1 MQKIKNNILRCSN
14 CGGSDIR
21 FDEESGKLQCQHCR
35 SLIDG
40 VMANEI
46 DDVSALQGKVISG
59 GAKKIIDDKMM
70 VTMKCSACGAAVT
83 INTDEAPN
91 ARCPWCRHVLSI
103 TDKLPNGTIPDL
115 ILPFKVSRKQ
125 ALEEMAAYI
134 SKHHSIA
141 ERGFI
146 NEFREDAIMGVY
158 LPYMVIDMNVHAKM
172 SGVGEIEV
180 RRYTVGSGDDRET
193 RYDADAYDVAREFD
207 LMIDDLT
214 IEASTDRLN
223 QNTLVN
229 TNNVINAIMPFDTEN
244 AIDWDPRYVRGY
256 SCEHRDVDI
265 DDLDRRVKLQVEDV
279 MRFRM
284 HGAIAQYNRGVRWDK
299 MRLEQKGVKW
309 KTAYLPV
316 WLYSYLDVNK
326 NGKSVLHY
334 VAVNGRTKETVGSTP
349 IAWPRVFLRVLGVPG
364 ILWFCNIFLALLASH
379 GIKNEMIT
387 ELFAALGALCVFWI
401 PVASIVMAMKV
412 SKFRN
417 RGARHMHEQETRASI
432 ENVVSNDSFQ
442 KAYRGLSR
450 SVMTGR
456 NDNVVKGIIRG
467 KKYGTLE
474 TTYSAGWSFGKVL
487 LVIVAIIAMMYV
499 MFAGVMI
506 HAIQFRSDGLNTDS
520 YKNQNPGIEVRIK
533 STNNSPKRSRS
544 YQYR

>member
-1 MQKIKNNILRCSN
+1 MQKISNNILRCSN

-21 FDEESGKLQCQHCR
+21 FDEESGKLKCQHCR

-40 VMANEI
+40 VMSNEI

-70 VTMKCSACGAAVT
+70 VTMKCSSCGSVVT

-115 ILPFKVSRKQ
+115 ILPFKVTRKQ
-125 ALEEMAAYI
+125 ALMAMSMYI
-134 SKHHSIA
+134 TKHRSIA

-146 NEFREDAIMGVY
+146 NEFKEDAIMGVY
-158 LPYMVIDMNVHAKM
+158 LPYMVVDMNVHAKM
-172 SGVGEIEV
+172 SGVGEVEV
-180 RRYTVGSGDDRET
+180 RRYTVGSGEDSET
-193 RYDADAYDVAREFD
+193 RYDADAYDVSREFD
-207 LMIDDLT
+207 LTIDDLT
-214 IEASTDRLN
+214 IEASTARLN
-223 QNTLVN
+223 QNTRFN

-244 AIDWDPRYVRGY
+244 AIEWDPRYVRGF
-256 SCEHRDVDI
+256 SCEHRNVDI

-279 MRFRM
+279 MRYRM

-299 MRLEQKGVKW
+299 MSLTQKGVKW

-334 VAVNGRTKETVGSTP
+334 VAVNGRTCETVGSTP
-349 IAWPRVFLRVLGVPG
+349 IAWPKVVVRVLAVPFV
-364 ILWFCNIFLALLASH
+364 IWIINMALAFLASH
-379 GIKNEMIT
+379 GIQNVK
-387 ELFAALGALCVFWI
+387 LSGVFAAFGVLSLFWI
-401 PVASIVMAMKV
+401 PIAAGIMAFKA
-412 SKFRN
+412 KRFRN
-417 RGARHMHEQETRASI
+417 QEARHMHEQDTRASI
-432 ENVVSNDSFQ
+432 ENVVSTDEFQ
-442 KAYRGLSR
+442 KAYRGLTR

-467 KKYGTLE
+467 KKYGSIYGDNSWT
-474 TTYSAGWSFGKVL
+474 FGKIALIVL
-487 LVIVAIIAMMYV
+487 GIMAAMYIL
-499 MFAGVMI
+499 FLGVFI
-506 HAIQFRSDGLNTDS
+506 HVLQYSNSTEDYYRSSIRSNMNKSKRRSGSSDYMN
-520 YKNQNPGIEVRIK
+520 VR
-533 STNNSPKRSRS
+533 
-544 YQYR
+544 Y